1 MKAVY
6 LESHGK
12 PDSVKVGSFDDPKPK
27 ADEVIVRMVA
37 ASVNHVD
44 LYMRDS
50 GVGITHELPLI
61 MGVDGAGI
69 IEDANGAENVKRGD
83 RVAIFP
89 ATYCGR
95 CPRCVEGEQ
104 VLCDHV
110 NFFGEN
116 RNGTFAE
123 YIALPRGNVFAAPK
137 NARLSDVAA
146 LPVAYL
152 TAWRMMF
159 TKGGIEPGQKV
170 LIFGVG
176 GGVSLATLQL
186 AKLVGAQ
193 VAVTSTSNDKLEKA
207 KAIGADIAIATG
219 KDVVGEIMHWT
230 GKQGVD
236 LVIDNV
242 GEATWPSGLRS
253 LRKGG
258 RIVCCGST
266 SGGAP
271 SAELQRLFVR
281 QISVHG
287 SSLANPSDFKK
298 LLAVVDSGKLKP
310 IIDRSFALDDAKDAL
325 ARLEA
330 RGQFGKIT
338 LNIGKEE

>member
-6 LESHGK
+6 LDGHGK
-12 PDSVKVGSFDDPKPK
+12 PEFLKIGSFPDPKPV
-27 ADEVIVRMVA
+27 AGEVVVRMIA

-50 GVGITHELPLI
+50 GAGISHELPLV
-61 MGVDGAGI
+61 MGVDGAGVV
-69 IEDANGAENVKRGD
+69 EDPNGAANVKKGD

-116 RNGTFAE
+116 RHGTFAE
-123 YIALPRGNVFAAPK
+123 YIALPAANVFAAPSSVT
-137 NARLSDVAA
+137 LSEIAA

-152 TAWRMMF
+152 TAWRMIF
-159 TKGGIEPGQKV
+159 SKGAIEPGQKV

-176 GGVSLATLQL
+176 GGVSLAALQL
-186 AKLVGAQ
+186 AKLAGAQ
-193 VAVTSTSNDKLEKA
+193 VAVTSTSVEKLEKA
-207 KAIGADIAIATG
+207 KALGADLAVATDG
-219 KDVVGEIMHWT
+219 DVVGEIMRWT
-230 GKQGVD
+230 DKQGVD

-242 GEATWPSGLRS
+242 GEATWPKGLRS

-287 SSLANPSDFKK
+287 SSLANPADFKK
-298 LLAVVDSGKLKP
+298 LLAVIASGKLKP
-310 IIDRSFALDDAKDAL
+310 LIDRSYKLDDAKDAL
-325 ARLEA
+325 ARLEQ

-338 LNIGKEE
+338 LNIGKED